1 MNSIA
6 LDPKSQAMM
15 ALFSKDNVTD
25 ANRQSLLDDPLA
37 ALASI
42 GIEVDAARREAVAQ
56 GLRAVVLSHAPA
68 APAGLL
74 KAKRGS
80 NEFEQYIHVSAELWG
95 MVVRI
100 DHEAIKQLP
109 RGMKAIEPLA
119 EGIGAV
125 MSVSSALGPAAVV
138 IFGGLAFW
146 SAVLTAYVL
155 VLPEIDRG
163 KGVYLTITWPQM
175 AAVVASGGLLGFAML
190 PIPTAV
196 L

>member
-6 LDPKSQAMM
+6 LDPQSQAMM
-15 ALFSKDNVTD
+15 ALFSSEQVTD

-42 GIEVDAARREAVAQ
+42 GIEVDAVHRDAVAQ
-56 GLRAVVLSHAPA
+56 GLRAVVLSHASA

-74 KAKRGS
+74 KAKRAP
-80 NEFEQYIHVSAELWG
+80 NEFEKYIHVAAKPWG
-95 MVVRI
+95 VVVRI
-100 DHEAIKQLP
+100 DHEAISQLP
-109 RGMKAIEPLA
+109 RGLKAIEPLA

-125 MSVSSALGPAAVV
+125 MAVSSALGPAAVA

-155 VLPEIDRG
+155 ILPAIDRG

-175 AAVVASGGLLGFAML
+175 AAVVASGGLLGFSML